1 MTERTDE
8 TLGGGA
14 AATAAGPARGRG
26 AGRLLAGGALAFA
39 LLALVL
45 IWVTRDNTHEYT
57 LVFEN
62 AGQMVRG
69 DLVRIGGSPV
79 GEVTAIELAD
89 DGMAELTI
97 TVDEEFAPLHSG
109 TTATI
114 RWQGLTG
121 TANRYVDLSPAPN
134 FKAELSDGATI
145 GADRTE
151 SIVEVDQLF
160 NTFDERTRDGLDHFI
175 AGFADWYAGQEAN
188 ANQSA
193 EYFPAALT
201 QATELFNELNRD
213 SETFQELLVESA
225 KAMGAIE
232 QRSGDLTELVDNAGT
247 TAAALSADTE
257 SLRQALTELPP
268 ALRQGSETF
277 AALRG
282 PALDDLERFV
292 VESRESAE
300 VLPAFLRRFRTLTA
314 ESVPIFTELRRMFNG
329 PGAGNDLYD
338 TMVDLPPLAN
348 MADKAFPRARKALR
362 QSTPIWGF
370 IRPYA
375 PDLVSWLRNFGG
387 AMAPYDANGH
397 YARSVAVFDAFEFT
411 DDAEGGTLTP
421 KAPADRGQSP
431 NLSTGNLRRC
441 PGSTAAVPPA
451 DGSAPFVDTGLL
463 ANPDCDPSQTIG
475 ASP

>member
-1 MTERTDE
+1 MTPE
-8 TLGGGA
+8 
-14 AATAAGPARGRG
+14 
-26 AGRLLAGGALAFA
+26 
-39 LLALVL
+39 
-45 IWVTRDNTHEYT
+45 
-57 LVFEN
+57 
-62 AGQMVRG
+62 
-69 DLVRIGGSPV
+69 
-79 GEVTAIELAD
+79 
-89 DGMAELTI
+89 
-97 TVDEEFAPLHSG
+97 
-109 TTATI
+109 
-114 RWQGLTG
+114 
-121 TANRYVDLSPAPN
+121 
-134 FKAELSDGATI
+134 
-145 GADRTE
+145 
-151 SIVEVDQLF
+151 
-160 NTFDERTRDGLDHFI
+160 I
-175 AGFADWYAGQEAN
+175 AQ
-188 ANQSA
+188 
-193 EYFPAALT
+193 
-201 QATELFNELNRD
+201 
-213 SETFQELLVESA
+213 
-225 KAMGAIE
+225 
-232 QRSGDLTELVDNAGT
+232 
-247 TAAALSADTE
+247 
-257 SLRQALTELPP
+257 
-268 ALRQGSETF
+268 
-277 AALRG
+277 
-282 PALDDLERFV
+282 
-292 VESRESAE
+292 
-300 VLPAFLRRFRTLTA
+300 